1 METIVRGYNV
11 YGAVWEAPVG
21 QILPCQREG
30 GNIHD
35 PYASLLSRKVLLSG
49 SVLLGIPKQGHDR
62 ILAHPSNDTCY

>member
-35 PYASLLSRKVLLSG
+35 PYAVTVVEQRAAG
-49 SVLLGIPKQGHDR
+49 
-62 ILAHPSNDTCY
+62 NT